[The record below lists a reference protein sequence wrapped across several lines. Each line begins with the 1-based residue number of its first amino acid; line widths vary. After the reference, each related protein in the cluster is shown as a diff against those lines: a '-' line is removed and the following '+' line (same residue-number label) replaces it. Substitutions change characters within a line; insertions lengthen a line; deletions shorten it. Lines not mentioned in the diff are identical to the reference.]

1 MGDAACVGEPATN
14 LTVGAAIK
22 DCLALSAPLRVA
34 VSSFPRMKRHAIWLM
49 ATATWLGA
57 QTEDAAARA
66 RLPEFQTIPAATRDE
81 LTLAAGNPEAATMNT
96 WTVSHGDA
104 GARRY
109 SALTQINKGNV
120 NELREAWTYHSGDGS
135 GNIQC
140 NPIMVDGVLYVPT
153 VGRALVALDAAT
165 GEELWKFRPPL
176 SGNAGL
182 ADAPARR
189 GLVYWAGENG
199 AAPRIV
205 FASGFFVYAVDPKTG
220 KPIAGFG
227 KEGRTPLATGGSG
240 VGVISHGT
248 YIVAGF
254 SGDVYSFDLRTGAEL
269 WRFHTIPREGEFG
282 AETWRGPQH
291 QGANPWG
298 GLSLDEARGIVFV
311 AVGAARPDFLGVDRV
326 GDNLYANCLV
336 ALDAKTGK
344 RLWHFQNVRHDIWD
358 VDNPAPPSLVTITCD
373 GRKVDAVVEATK
385 LGNIILLDRV
395 SGKPIFPFR
404 LRRAPAST
412 LPGEVT
418 APYQPDHELPEWL
431 TNPEI
436 KLTDIT
442 ERTPA
447 AHDFVKRQV
456 DRATMGWF
464 EPPTEAKPML
474 YRSSRGG
481 AEWTGASIDVPS
493 GRMYVTSNNVL
504 SKATVYRLDEMERD
518 PAQPPSAGEKYYQQ
532 VCAVCHGPTRL
543 GLGMVPPLV
552 GLRHRMTDAEI
563 IAQMKT
569 GKGLMPPQP
578 PMTDAQ
584 QRDLLDFLMRRN
596 QPLPKR
602 AAVAPTDGRPAYFT
616 VPYKFIEDDEGYPG
630 VKPPWGLLNCIDLN
644 TGKFLWRVPL
654 GEYPELKKKG
664 VPPTGMENFG
674 GPTVTA
680 GGLVFVAG
688 TRDELIRAFDK
699 DTGVELWSAKLPL
712 AGTAPPTIYEAG
724 GRQFV
729 VIAASG
735 GGKIGGPTGD
745 AWTAFALPA
754 K

>member
-1 MGDAACVGEPATN
+1 
-14 LTVGAAIK
+14 
-22 DCLALSAPLRVA
+22 
-34 VSSFPRMKRHAIWLM
+34 
-49 ATATWLGA
+49 
-57 QTEDAAARA
+57 A
-66 RLPEFQTIPAATRDE
+66 RLPEFQTIPAATGAE
-81 LTLAAGNPEAATMNT
+81 LTPSAGNPEPAAMRT

-109 SALTQINKGNV
+109 SALTQINKSNV
-120 NELREAWTYHSGDGS
+120 KELREAWTFRSGDGS

-140 NPIMVDGVLYVPT
+140 NPIVVDGVLYVPT
-153 VGRALVALDAAT
+153 VGHALVALDAT
-165 GEELWKFRPPL
+165 KGTELWRFKVPPSGGGL
-176 SGNAGL
+176 S
-182 ADAPARR
+182 DVPARR
-189 GLVYWAGENG
+189 GQVFWPGENG
-199 AAPRIV
+199 AAPRLV
-205 FASGFFVYAVDPKTG
+205 FACGNWVYAVDPKTG
-220 KPIAGFG
+220 KPIEGFG
-227 KEGRTPLATGGSG
+227 QGGRTPLPTGGSG

-254 SGDVYSFDLRTGAEL
+254 SGDVYSFDLRTGEQL
-269 WRFHTIPREGEFG
+269 WRFHTIPREGEYG
-282 AETWRGPQH
+282 AETWQGSSK

-311 AVGAARPDFLGVDRV
+311 AVGAPRPDFLGVDRL
-326 GDNLYANCLV
+326 GDNLYGNCVV
-336 ALDAKTGK
+336 ALEAKTGK

-358 VDNPAPPSLVTITCD
+358 VDNPAPPSLVTITRD
-373 GRKVDAVVEATK
+373 GRKVDAVVAVTK
-385 LGNIILLDRV
+385 LGNMLLLDRV
-395 SGKPIFPFR
+395 SGKPVFPFR

-418 APYQPDHELPEWL
+418 APYQPDIELPEPL
-431 TNPEI
+431 TYPEI
-436 KLTDIT
+436 KADQIT

-447 AHDFVKRQV
+447 AHEFVKKQV
-456 DRATMGWF
+456 ERGTMGWF

-481 AEWTGASIDVPS
+481 AEWTGGSIDVPT
-493 GRMYVTSNNVL
+493 GRLYVTSNNVL
-504 SKATVYRLDEMERD
+504 SKATVYRLDELERD
-518 PAQPPSAGEKYYQQ
+518 PSKPPTEGEKYYQQ
-532 VCAVCHGPTRL
+532 VCAPCHGPTRL

-552 GLRHRMTDAEI
+552 GLRHRMTDAEV
-563 IAQMKT
+563 IAQIKN

-578 PMTDAQ
+578 LPPNPPMTEQQ

-602 AAVAPTDGRPAYFT
+602 AAPTADGRPAYFT

-630 VKPPWGLLNCIDLN
+630 VKPPWGLLNCVDLN
-644 TGKFLWRVPL
+644 TGKILWRVPL
-654 GEYPELKKKG
+654 GEYPELKKRG

-680 GGLVFVAG
+680 GGLVFVGG
-688 TRDELIRAFDK
+688 TRDELFRAFDK
-699 DTGVELWSAKLPL
+699 DTGAELWSAKLPL
-712 AGTAPPTIYEAG
+712 AGTAPPTIYEVG

-745 AWTAFALPA
+745 AWTAFALPE

>member
-1 MGDAACVGEPATN
+1 
-14 LTVGAAIK
+14 
-22 DCLALSAPLRVA
+22 
-34 VSSFPRMKRHAIWLM
+34 MKRHVIWLLAS
-49 ATATWLGA
+49 ATSLTA
-57 QTEDAAARA
+57 QVEDAAARA

-81 LTLAAGNPEAATMNT
+81 LTPAAGNSEAAAMTT

-109 SALTQINKGNV
+109 SALTQINKSNV
-120 NELREAWTYHSGDGS
+120 KELREVWTYRSGDGS

-140 NPIMVDGVLYVPT
+140 NPIVVDGVLYVPT
-153 VGRALVALDAAT
+153 VGRALVALEAAT
-165 GEELWKFRPPL
+165 GKERWKFRPEIP
-176 SGNAGL
+176 ARPGL
-182 ADAPARR
+182 DDAPARR
-189 GLVYWAGENG
+189 GLVFWPGENG

-205 FASGFFVYAVDPKTG
+205 FASGKWIYAVDPKTG
-220 KPIAGFG
+220 KAIEDFG
-227 KEGRTPLATGGSG
+227 TKGRTPLPTGGSG
-240 VGVISHGT
+240 VGVIWRGT
-248 YIVAGF
+248 YVVAGF
-254 SGDVYSFDLRTGAEL
+254 SGDVFSYDLRTGAPL
-269 WRFHTIPREGEFG
+269 WRFHTIPQEGEFG
-282 AETWRGPQH
+282 AETWVGPVR

-298 GLSLDEARGIVFV
+298 GLSLDDARGIVFV
-311 AVGAARPDFLGVDRV
+311 AVGAPRPDFLGVDRL
-326 GDNLYANCLV
+326 GDNLFGNCVV
-336 ALDAKTGK
+336 ALEAKTGK

-358 VDNPAPPSLVTITCD
+358 VDNPAPPALVTLTRD
-373 GRKVDAVVEATK
+373 GRKVDAVVAVTK
-385 LGNIILLDRV
+385 LGNILLLDRV
-395 SGKPIFPFR
+395 TGKPIFPFR

-418 APYQPDHELPEWL
+418 APYQPDNELPEPL
-431 TNPEI
+431 TYPEI
-436 KLTDIT
+436 KMSEIT

-447 AHDFVKRQV
+447 AHDFVKRQAE
-456 DRATMGWF
+456 RATMGWF

-481 AEWTGASIDVPS
+481 AEWTGGSVDVPT
-493 GRMYVTSNNVL
+493 GRLYVTSNNVL

-518 PAQPPSAGEKYYQQ
+518 PAQPPTEGEKYYLQ
-532 VCAVCHGPTRL
+532 VCGVCHGPARL

-552 GLRHRMTDAEI
+552 GLRHRMTDAEV

-578 PMTDAQ
+578 AMTDAQ

-602 AAVAPTDGRPAYFT
+602 ATTARSDGRPAYFT

-630 VKPPWGLLNCIDLN
+630 VKPPWGLLNCVDLN
-644 TGKFLWRVPL
+644 TGKILWRVPL
-654 GEYPELKKKG
+654 GEYEALKQRG

-680 GGLVFVAG
+680 GGLVFCAG

-699 DTGVELWSAKLPL
+699 DTGAELWSAKLPL
-712 AGTAPPTIYEAG
+712 AGTAPPTVYEVG

-745 AWTAFALPA
+745 AWTAFALPER
-754 K
+754 